1 LNPAV
6 YWMDVCKAIIIL
18 ERKRKN
24 VATWGTPKI
33 IPFKGRKEALLV
45 FGQVFQLKQI
55 KNI

>member
-1 LNPAV
+1 
-6 YWMDVCKAIIIL
+6 L